1 MDPVLDSRAVYLGV
15 NVFLTGDLD
24 EDQQRVVVSVTNFGS
39 QSDVGESFYK
49 DSELLSCFSL
59 TYIAQLAL
67 LKTQCMS
74 DVLVVAKRKTMT

>member
-1 MDPVLDSRAVYLGV
+1 
-15 NVFLTGDLD
+15 
-24 EDQQRVVVSVTNFGS
+24 VVISVTYFSS

-49 DSELLSCFSL
+49 DGELLSCFGL

-67 LKTQCMS
+67 LKTQWMS